1 MSPKDD
7 FPIFSAHPELVYLD
21 SGATSQKPKRVI
33 DRLSR
38 FFSSEN
44 ANIHRGIYALAEQ
57 ATVAY
62 EKAREKAQVFLGARK
77 PQEIVVTTGTTY
89 GINLL
94 AYGLAQTHLKPG
106 DEILIPITEHH
117 SNIVPWQM
125 AAQRTGAVV
134 RAIPLGP
141 DLCLDLE
148 AYGALLSPR
157 TKILALA
164 HVSNVLGT
172 IHPVQTMA
180 RMAHEVGAL
189 VICDG
194 AQGAAHLPCNVQDLD
209 VDFYTV
215 SGHKICG
222 PTGVG
227 VLYGRHEVLENIPP
241 FLGGGDMIRRVSM
254 DGFTTADLPARLE
267 AGTPPIGQM
276 IALGEAMDYLSGLD
290 RGQILAHEQALGEQV
305 LAGLAAY
312 PWIRCHTPQDRTNWV
327 GIVSFTNE
335 KIHPHDLAAF
345 LDTLHIAIRA
355 GHHCAEPLMGAL
367 GTKATCRVSPFLY
380 NDGKDI
386 DLFLEGMEK
395 ARIFFQ

>member
-1 MSPKDD
+1 
-7 FPIFSAHPELVYLD
+7 
-21 SGATSQKPKRVI
+21 
-33 DRLSR
+33 
-38 FFSSEN
+38 
-44 ANIHRGIYALAEQ
+44 
-57 ATVAY
+57 
-62 EKAREKAQVFLGARK
+62 
-77 PQEIVVTTGTTY
+77 
-89 GINLL
+89 
-94 AYGLAQTHLKPG
+94 
-106 DEILIPITEHH
+106 
-117 SNIVPWQM
+117 
-125 AAQRTGAVV
+125 
-134 RAIPLGP
+134 
-141 DLCLDLE
+141 
-148 AYGALLSPR
+148 
-157 TKILALA
+157 
-164 HVSNVLGT
+164 
-172 IHPVQTMA
+172 
-180 RMAHEVGAL
+180 
-189 VICDG
+189 
-194 AQGAAHLPCNVQDLD
+194 
-209 VDFYTV
+209 
-215 SGHKICG
+215 
-222 PTGVG
+222 
-227 VLYGRHEVLENIPP
+227 
-241 FLGGGDMIRRVSM
+241 MIRRVSM